1 MKFVRLSTD
10 DGAKW
15 GVQQGDSVHHLV
27 GSRVGAPSLT
37 QLRNPSFQRVIREQ
51 IAAGDFPTTPTDD
64 TNLQAPVPN
73 PGKIV
78 CVGLNY
84 HDHAAEQDE
93 EIPER
98 PILFGKASTSV
109 TDPGSAIVEPPDIDQ
124 LDYEVELGV
133 VIGRTAKDVSAAAA
147 RDYVAGYTVVHDVSA
162 RDAQF
167 ADGQWL
173 RGKSYD
179 TFAPMGPAL
188 LTEGA
193 TDPNDLTVELRVNGE
208 RKQHSTTAEFIFDV
222 DELVEYISRAM
233 TLRPGDVI
241 STGTPGGVGIFR
253 DPPELLEPG
262 DVVEAEIEDIGVLRN
277 HVIESP
283 DSN

>member
-10 DGAKW
+10 DGARW
-15 GVQQGDSVHHLV
+15 GVLQGETVHHLV
-27 GSRVGAPSLT
+27 GSRVQAPSLS
-37 QLRNPSFQRVIREQ
+37 QLSNPSFQRAIREQ
-51 IAAGDFPTTPTDD
+51 IAAGDLPTTPPDPAGR
-64 TNLQAPVPN
+64 LAPVPD

-109 TDPGSAIVEPPDIDQ
+109 TDPGAAIVDPPDIDQ

-133 VIGRTAKDVSAAAA
+133 VIGRRAKDVSAAAA

-167 ADGQWL
+167 ADGQWF

-188 LTEGA
+188 LAEGA

-208 RKQHSTTAEFIFDV
+208 RKQHSSTAEFIFDV

-262 DVVEAEIEDIGVLRN
+262 DTVEAEIEEIGVLRN
-277 HVIESP
+277 RVVESG
-283 DSN
+283 